1 MRMTMPSAVASTLIS
16 SEEFVEEQLSFST
29 ADVKRI
35 EFCGETG
42 EFQGAPGK
50 LGRQLQRFRLIEGE
64 LFTVDEERLPPNAQ
78 PLAEDAGV
86 FRIVDLRRE

>member
-1 MRMTMPSAVASTLIS
+1 MMMPSTVANTLILN
-16 SEEFVEEQLSFST
+16 EEFVEEQLSFST

-42 EFQGAPGK
+42 EFYGAPDK
-50 LGRQLQRFRLIEGE
+50 LGKQLERFRLVDGE
-64 LFTVDEERLPPNAQ
+64 LFAVDEERLPPNAQ

-86 FRIVDLRRE
+86 FRIVDLRKE

>member
-1 MRMTMPSAVASTLIS
+1 MVIPSNVANTSVLN
-16 SEEFVEEQLSFST
+16 EEFVEQQLSFST

-42 EFQGAPGK
+42 EFLGAPDK
-50 LGRQLQRFRLIEGE
+50 LGKQIERFRLIGEE
-64 LFTVDEERLPPNAQ
+64 LFAVDEERLPPNAQ
-78 PLAEDAGV
+78 PLGEDAGV